1 MLEHMETA
9 PRKDHR
15 DLLLWRKALDLT
27 IDVYK
32 TTKGFPRQEVFGL
45 VSQLRRA
52 SVSVPSNIAEGTAR
66 RTTKEFIAFL
76 HIARGS
82 LAELDTQLSLAR
94 RLGYLTDAETNILV
108 SQTDEVGRLLNAV
121 LSGLRRRLERRSAL
135 SPIP

>member
-27 IDVYK
+27 IDNK

-94 RLGYLTDAETNILV
+94 RLGYLTDADANILV